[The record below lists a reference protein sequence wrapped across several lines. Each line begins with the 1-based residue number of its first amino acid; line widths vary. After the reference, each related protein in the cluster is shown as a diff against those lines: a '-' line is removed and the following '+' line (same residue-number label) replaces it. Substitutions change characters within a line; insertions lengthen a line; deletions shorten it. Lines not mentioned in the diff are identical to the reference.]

1 MSTHIP
7 SLIIVGPQGCG
18 KTRNAKILKEH
29 FKLENIIDTGT
40 LFLSPHKIPEF
51 GALVLCNDLP
61 KSYSRYRVMQYAD
74 AVKELSNAGRRLAEN
89 DR

>member
-29 FKLENIIDTGT
+29 FKLDLVIEEP
-40 LFLSPHKIPEF
+40 FPSPHKVPEF

-61 KSYSRYRVMQYAD
+61 KSCAHHRVMQYAD